1 MPLEFKSQFDSLLAM
16 VNLCDDNELETLT
29 SRCNKLLQERKTAAR
44 NALRQEL
51 MTNLQ
56 QTISAI
62 LDNGFGLTIENLD
75 TSRYDDYRRVCLC
88 QDEHYD
94 IEIE

>member
-1 MPLEFKSQFDSLLAM
+1 MKNINEFLAII
-16 VNLCDDNELETLT
+16 NLCDDNELETLT
-29 SRCNKLLQERKTAAR
+29 SRCNELLKERQTAAR

-51 MTNLQ
+51 MANLQ

-62 LDNGFGLTIENLD
+62 LGNGFDLTITNTDRNHYNGHEEVWFCP
-75 TSRYDDYRRVCLC
+75 DD
-88 QDEHYD
+88 HYS

>member
-1 MPLEFKSQFDSLLAM
+1 MKNINEFLAII
-16 VNLCDDNELETLT
+16 NLCNDDELETLT
-29 SRCNKLLQERKTAAR
+29 ARCEELLNERKTAAR

-51 MTNLQ
+51 MANLQ

-62 LDNGFGLTIENLD
+62 LGNGFDLTITNTD
-75 TSRYDDYRRVCLC
+75 RNQYDDHEEVWFCP
-88 QDEHYD
+88 DDHFS

>member
-1 MPLEFKSQFDSLLAM
+1 MPFESKSQFDSLLAM
-16 VNLCDDNELETLT
+16 TALFNDAELETFAT
-29 SRCNKLLQERKTAAR
+29 HCNKLLQEHKTAAR

-51 MTNLQ
+51 MANLQ

-62 LDNGFGLTIENLD
+62 LGNGFDLTITNTERNYID
-75 TSRYDDYRRVCLC
+75 GHEDVWFCPDD
-88 QDEHYD
+88 HYS

>member
-1 MPLEFKSQFDSLLAM
+1 MKYINELLG
-16 VNLCDDNELETLT
+16 VINLCDDNELETLT
-29 SRCNKLLQERKTAAR
+29 SHCNNLLQERKTAAR
-44 NALRQEL
+44 HALRQEL

-56 QTISAI
+56 QTINAI
-62 LDNGFGLTIENLD
+62 LNNDFCLTIENLD
-75 TSRYDDYRRVCLC
+75 TNRYDDYKRVCLC

>member
-1 MPLEFKSQFDSLLAM
+1 MKNINEFLAII
-16 VNLCDDNELETLT
+16 NLCDDNELETLT
-29 SRCNKLLQERKTAAR
+29 ARCNELLQERKTAAR

-51 MTNLQ
+51 MANLQ

-62 LDNGFGLTIENLD
+62 LGNGFALTIEN
-75 TSRYDDYRRVCLC
+75 TDDPVWKVCFEPR
-88 QDEHYD
+88 DHYS